1 LFLSENVWR
10 RKKRRSDVQPEGE
23 LKMKYLLYCAIV
35 ALALIPLHAQR
46 GDAITEHASN
56 VAQGSCENRAFLAGD
71 ETNHPTAND
80 LLRGYA
86 ANVDQLLRDGADQMR
101 LISEKV
107 EAGDLPP
114 LMAMALKL
122 ETARAMIARLETIS
136 AVYESAIFADDDGD
150 DDEAV
155 PADSPATAAVRIALR
170 SKRTISVKELL
181 REAQ

>member
-1 LFLSENVWR
+1 
-10 RKKRRSDVQPEGE
+10 
-23 LKMKYLLYCAIV
+23 MKYLFYCAIV

-46 GDAITEHASN
+46 GDAITEQASN
-56 VAQGSCENRAFLAGD
+56 VAQGSCRNGAFLAAD
-71 ETNHPTAND
+71 AETNHPTATD

-86 ANVDQLLRDGADQMR
+86 ATVDQLLRDGADQMR

-136 AVYESAIFADDDGD
+136 AVYESAMFSDDDGG

-170 SKRTISVKELL
+170 SQRTISVKELL
-181 REAQ
+181 REAR

>member
-1 LFLSENVWR
+1 
-10 RKKRRSDVQPEGE
+10 
-23 LKMKYLLYCAIV
+23 MKYLFYCAIV
-35 ALALIPLHAQR
+35 ALALIPSQAQR

-56 VAQGSCENRAFLAGD
+56 AAQGSCRNGAFLAGD
-71 ETNHPTAND
+71 AESNHPTATD

-86 ANVDQLLRDGADQMR
+86 ANVDQLLRDGADRMR

-136 AVYESAIFADDDGD
+136 AVYESAIFSDDDGED
-150 DDEAV
+150 DDAI
-155 PADSPATAAVRIALR
+155 PDDSPATAAVRIALR
-170 SKRTISVKELL
+170 GKRTISVKELL

>member
-1 LFLSENVWR
+1 
-10 RKKRRSDVQPEGE
+10 
-23 LKMKYLLYCAIV
+23 MKYLLHCAIV

-46 GDAITEHASN
+46 GDAITGHASN
-56 VAQGSCENRAFLAGD
+56 VAQGSCRNGNFLDAD
-71 ETNHPTAND
+71 AETKLPTATD

-86 ANVDQLLRDGADQMR
+86 ANVDQLLRDGADRMR

-136 AVYESAIFADDDGD
+136 AVYESAIFSGDDSE
-150 DDEAV
+150 DDEAI

-170 SKRTISVKELL
+170 GKRTISVKELL

>member
-1 LFLSENVWR
+1 MKSLF
-10 RKKRRSDVQPEGE
+10 
-23 LKMKYLLYCAIV
+23 YCAIV
-35 ALALIPLHAQR
+35 AVALIPSQAQR
-46 GDAITEHASN
+46 SDAITEHESSA
-56 VAQGSCENRAFLAGD
+56 AQGSCRNGTFLAGD
-71 ETNHPTAND
+71 EESNHPTATD

-86 ANVDQLLRDGADQMR
+86 ASVDQLLRDGADQMR

-107 EAGDLPP
+107 EAGDLQP

-136 AVYESAIFADDDGD
+136 AVYESAIFSADDSE
-150 DDEAV
+150 DDEAL

-170 SKRTISVKELL
+170 RQRTISVRELL